1 MRTFLKILV
10 SAAVIGILF
19 AGSAKA
25 SEPGDL
31 GVRLS
36 TGIEYSSGTY
46 GGEEDIEELYV
57 PVTMRL
63 DQGRWA
69 LRLTV
74 PYVRV
79 SETASMPT
87 ESGLGD
93 VIAGVTMYDVYVNK
107 HSDFFV
113 DLTGRVKF
121 GTADEEKGLGTG
133 ENDYTIQ
140 ASAYKYLSY
149 VTLQGMAGYRFRG
162 EPEGYSLNDVVL
174 ASFGGVFGPAPAT
187 SLGLFYDFRESALA
201 NADDIHEVS
210 GFVSRRFNDSWRM
223 EFYVFTGFGDSS
235 ADWGG
240 GLLVTT
246 DLREL
251 RISDRD

>member
-1 MRTFLKILV
+1 MLLA
-10 SAAVIGILF
+10 SAAVIGLAV
-19 AGSAKA
+19 AGSTRA
-25 SEPGDL
+25 SEPGGPDI
-31 GVRLS
+31 RFS

-63 DQGRWA
+63 DQGRWG

-74 PYVRV
+74 PYIRV
-79 SETASMPT
+79 NETVSMPS

-121 GTADEEKGLGTG
+121 GTADVEKGLGTG
-133 ENDYTIQ
+133 ENDYTLQ

-149 VTLQGMAGYRFRG
+149 VTLQGVAGYRFRG
-162 EPEGYSLNDVVL
+162 EPEGYSLNDVAL
-174 ASFGGVFGPAPAT
+174 ASLGGVFGPAPAT

-201 NADDIHEVS
+201 GADDIHEVS
-210 GFVSRRFNDSWRM
+210 GFVSHRFNDSWRM

-235 ADWGG
+235 ADRGG

-246 DLREL
+246 DLRKL
-251 RISDRD
+251 RISERD